1 VFDVHP
7 LARDI
12 SPGKSGTMVM
22 RSALGCRLV
31 LALLVLAAAASARAE
46 SVPGLYRPFGVI
58 PGQAVTLLDRPVEV
72 EGGVWTIPAP
82 PNPHPLLSRYAVRT
96 NARLE
101 VCEVAAFA
109 PAPQPAIDR
118 VTSTL
123 RNQISEIAGE
133 PRFVPFTNDPRVLGA
148 WFWYPA
154 SGAGVSASAPSRIE
168 LLHVRDGTGDAARLT
183 VTFER
188 ICGSGGGPNPFR

>member
-1 VFDVHP
+1 VFDVHA

-12 SPGKSGTMVM
+12 SVGAWDMIM
-22 RSALGCRLV
+22 RVAFGCRSV
-31 LALLVLAAAASARAE
+31 LALLAVAAAASHVCAE

-58 PGQAVTLLDRPVEV
+58 PGQAVTMLERPVEV
-72 EGGVWTIPAP
+72 EAGLWTVAAP

-96 NARLE
+96 NARIE
-101 VCEVAAFA
+101 VCEVVAFA
-109 PAPQPAIDR
+109 PAPQPNIDR
-118 VTSTL
+118 VTATL

-133 PRFVPFTNDPRVLGA
+133 PQFVPFTRDPRVAGA

-154 SGAGVSASAPSRIE
+154 SGVGVAATAPSRIE
-168 LLHVRDGTGDAARLT
+168 LLHVREGAGDAARLT

-188 ICGSGGGPNPFR
+188 ICGESSGPNPFR